1 MCDWLAMAC
10 QVKALALESRIEAV
24 LKAERQA
31 QAAGGSAGGA
41 RLAELRQRERELE
54 QRVGTANHALGI
66 AQQPAPRR
74 GYRGSGG
81 GMGSVASMRAGVT
94 TDSSTAEAIVSLQRG
109 ALVLAVQ
116 AVQAV
121 THVSLFCLPTSW
133 PSRLQRESLV
143 ASSRKSRALL
153 PQTNTARYTV
163 VVDRQCLL
171 VLTTAVS
178 RLVAAGTGVIK
189 GRGAGSSA
197 GRRRHCVRN
206 SVQHALL

>member
-1 MCDWLAMAC
+1 MCDWLTMAC

-54 QRVGTANHALGI
+54 QRVRTANHALGI
-66 AQQPAPRR
+66 AQQPAARR

-81 GMGSVASMRAGVT
+81 GTGSITSMRAGVT
-94 TDSSTAEAIVSLQRG
+94 TDSFTAEAIVSISWG
-109 ALVLAVQ
+109 ALVVV
-116 AVQAV
+116 VQAV

-133 PSRLQRESLV
+133 PSRPQSESWV

-153 PQTNTARYTV
+153 PQTNTAR
-163 VVDRQCLL
+163 
-171 VLTTAVS
+171 
-178 RLVAAGTGVIK
+178 
-189 GRGAGSSA
+189 
-197 GRRRHCVRN
+197 
-206 SVQHALL
+206 

>member
-54 QRVGTANHALGI
+54 QRVRTANHALGI

-81 GMGSVASMRAGVT
+81 GTGSVASMRAGVT
-94 TDSSTAEAIVSLQRG
+94 TDSSTAEAIVSI
-109 ALVLAVQ
+109 
-116 AVQAV
+116 
-121 THVSLFCLPTSW
+121 SW
-133 PSRLQRESLV
+133 G
-143 ASSRKSRALL
+143 
-153 PQTNTARYTV
+153 
-163 VVDRQCLL
+163 
-171 VLTTAVS
+171 
-178 RLVAAGTGVIK
+178 GTGCGCAGCDARVSVLPPHQLAKQTAERELGRVVTEIK
-189 GRGAGSSA
+189 SIIAANKHRKVNGSS
-197 GRRRHCVRN
+197 
-206 SVQHALL
+206 